1 MPPEFDNQ
9 HPPAEDGRTE
19 VRVTKLEAD
28 VVEVRERLIRIETR
42 LEQTATREDVER
54 MGATLVK
61 WMIGLMFGFTTM
73 TIMVMTFVLNFA
85 APPQGRFAKA
95 EPLAVAVAPAPTPT
109 AQPPAIIINIPP
121 GALQWQP
128 APEAP
133 PTNPRKP

>member
-1 MPPEFDNQ
+1 MPHEFDS
-9 HPPAEDGRTE
+9 PAPREDDGRIE

-54 MGATLVK
+54 MGSTLVK

-85 APPQGRFAKA
+85 APPQGRFAKP
-95 EPLAVAVAPAPTPT
+95 EPYAVAAPAAAPAP

-133 PTNPRKP
+133 TNPRQP

>member
-1 MPPEFDNQ
+1 M
-9 HPPAEDGRTE
+9 
-19 VRVTKLEAD
+19 TKLEAD

-54 MGATLVK
+54 MGSTLVK

-85 APPQGRFAKA
+85 APPQGRFAKP
-95 EPLAVAVAPAPTPT
+95 EPIVLAPPPQAA

-133 PTNPRKP
+133 TNPRQP